1 MFLSKL
7 ECLVNEFDSLL
18 ELYYKIVEQEEN
30 DHSFVILS
38 VGDKE
43 NTLCFQLVLND
54 IKEDYMEINFNS
66 QERYLYEYIF
76 LFYVVHFFN
85 NMNLMVDEE
94 NHELSNKFFYSY
106 FKVIVSDD
114 ILWDKIK
121 EIINAK
127 QSLDFEQIDELLYC
141 QYKEMKFWQRRISH
155 KLIVELNYNITK
167 RKLLLRRS
175 N

>member
-18 ELYYKIVEQEEN
+18 EFYYKIVEQEEN
-30 DHSFVILS
+30 DRSFVILS

-85 NMNLMVDEE
+85 NMNLMIDEE
-94 NHELSNKFFYSY
+94 AHELSNKFFVFISIVWLPIFSSLSVVSTFIVYCVFD
-106 FKVIVSDD
+106 FK
-114 ILWDKIK
+114 
-121 EIINAK
+121 
-127 QSLDFEQIDELLYC
+127 F
-141 QYKEMKFWQRRISH
+141 
-155 KLIVELNYNITK
+155 
-167 RKLLLRRS
+167 S
-175 N
+175 NV

>member
-1 MFLSKL
+1 
-7 ECLVNEFDSLL
+7 
-18 ELYYKIVEQEEN
+18 
-30 DHSFVILS
+30 
-38 VGDKE
+38 
-43 NTLCFQLVLND
+43 
-54 IKEDYMEINFNS
+54 
-66 QERYLYEYIF
+66 
-76 LFYVVHFFN
+76 
-85 NMNLMVDEE
+85 MVDEE
-94 NHELSNKFFYSY
+94 NHELSNKFFYPY

-155 KLIVELNYNITK
+155 KLIVKLNYNITK